1 MNINGIYFSVQR
13 NCLLSLLSQQ
23 SSTSEFIVDRDWAGQ
38 RNTVTPGICPGSR
51 SCFLQRN
58 GDLLLEWLLTT
69 FLLTLHTADGCRHW
83 ERHSG
88 AMEIQAQ
95 WAAKLL
101 QEYQRRAEA
110 SGFPGPH
117 TGVSQPSKESPVKTV
132 RGTRNLSRVVIG
144 HLSGSAKTSIKLKR
158 LFFLDCLLFRWPV
171 QSQVEL
177 CRAGG
182 TQELRASPC
191 RIIVEKAAIQL
202 HGHQDGWRGHPPG
215 KI

>member
-1 MNINGIYFSVQR
+1 MWY
-13 NCLLSLLSQQ
+13 
-23 SSTSEFIVDRDWAGQ
+23 
-38 RNTVTPGICPGSR
+38 TVCTGSR

-69 FLLTLHTADGCRHW
+69 FLLTLRTADGCRHW

-117 TGVSQPSKESPVKTV
+117 TGVSQPSKESPVKTI
-132 RGTRNLSRVVIG
+132 RGMRNLSYVVIG
-144 HLSGSAKTSIKLKR
+144 HLYGSAHSSIKLKFGVCF
-158 LFFLDCLLFRWPV
+158 FFLLVYFSDG
-171 QSQVEL
+171 QSSPKSNSAEQAGRRNFA
-177 CRAGG
+177 RAPAGSSLKR
-182 TQELRASPC
+182 LRSSCMVIRMDDVDIRQA
-191 RIIVEKAAIQL
+191 RFNQQLIQFCC
-202 HGHQDGWRGHPPG
+202 
-215 KI
+215 

>member
-1 MNINGIYFSVQR
+1 MT
-13 NCLLSLLSQQ
+13 C
-23 SSTSEFIVDRDWAGQ
+23 
-38 RNTVTPGICPGSR
+38 GICTGSP
-51 SCFLQRN
+51 SCFLQN
-58 GDLLLEWLLTT
+58 GDLLLEWLLIT

-132 RGTRNLSRVVIG
+132 RGMRNLSCVVRG
-144 HLSGSAKTSIKLKR
+144 HFSGSANSSIKLKSGDC
-158 LFFLDCLLFRWPV
+158 FFLLVYFADG
-171 QSQVEL
+171 QSSPKSNSAEQAGRRNSA
-177 CRAGG
+177 RAPAGSSLKR
-182 TQELRASPC
+182 LRSSCMVIRMDDVDIRQARSNHQL
-191 RIIVEKAAIQL
+191 IQFCY
-202 HGHQDGWRGHPPG
+202 
-215 KI
+215 